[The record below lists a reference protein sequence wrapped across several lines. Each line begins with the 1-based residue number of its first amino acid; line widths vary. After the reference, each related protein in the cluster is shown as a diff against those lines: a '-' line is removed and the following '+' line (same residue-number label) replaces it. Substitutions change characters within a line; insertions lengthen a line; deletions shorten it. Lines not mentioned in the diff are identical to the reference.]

1 MQKILFFLSLFIS
14 LSAQSQQITGTVSS
28 ADGQP
33 MIFTTVSLINETSRK
48 IIKADLTDSSGN
60 YIFKNLSAGKY
71 SISISATGYR
81 EATQTGLSVDS
92 FPDFVRT
99 VNIQLANTAKDLQGV
114 VVTSRKKLIEI
125 KPDMTIMNIEN
136 SIVATGNSAFDL
148 LRKAPGVSID
158 AQENIKSKGQVVRI
172 FIDDKP
178 AYLSGEELRNY
189 LKNLQADEISRIEI
203 ISNPG
208 SRYPAEGTGG
218 IINIVLKK
226 NKRYGSNGNVS
237 AGVGYGKY
245 PKLNGSGS
253 INYRNKKVNM
263 FSSVG
268 TGRYESYNRLLLN
281 SDIGS
286 GANKVI
292 QERTNYWHPVTIYS
306 NARFGIDYSVDSKST
321 LGFLARGTFS
331 NEKAVTDNNS
341 LFSDVQ
347 GQPLSQIYSTKKDKG
362 NSSNFV
368 FNLNYKRDIDSVGSS
383 FNIDLDYGYYRNRGN
398 DVNANHF
405 YEKDVMIRP
414 DYTFRSITPIDVNI
428 YSLKAD
434 WVKHVDS
441 TFSFETGFKLSLVK
455 NDNELIADSIG
466 ANHQWT
472 PDYGRTNHFIY
483 DENIYAA
490 YFTISKQFKK
500 LSIKTGA
507 RAEYTRST
515 GNAITVGRVDER
527 KYFNVFPSTFLN
539 YTLNK
544 NNTLNLSYTYR
555 INRPAYQSLNPFVN
569 FVDPFTYFQ
578 GNPFLKPSYAHAIEL
593 KHGFRDFLFTSIGY
607 RYADDVSDNVILQ
620 NPDTKVSLS
629 RTENVGTSRYW
640 SFDVNAG
647 MPITK
652 WWSTDLSGGM
662 GYGIDRSDYP
672 SFSYLTKAW
681 SAYFSAGNTFTLPK
695 KIKLELQLYAN
706 APTRSGIA
714 KVAGVVNVSG
724 GVQKPVL
731 KEKGSLK
738 LSVANFIGPTRYNAL
753 YRSDLLHIKWI
764 NEWEGKRVNL
774 SFSYKFGNMNVKNSR
789 QRRTASQEE
798 SNRVN
803 L

>member
-1 MQKILFFLSLFIS
+1 MQKLIVLLTLLIS
-14 LSAQSQQITGTVSS
+14 LSARSQQITGNISRT
-28 ADGQP
+28 DHQP
-33 MIFTTVSLINETSRK
+33 IAFVTVSLVNEASKKT
-48 IIKADLTDSSGN
+48 IKADLTDSSGRF
-60 YIFKNLSAGKY
+60 IFKNLPAGKY
-71 SISISATGYR
+71 SITTSATGYR
-81 EATQTGLSVDS
+81 EMTRNGITVDS
-92 FPDFVRT
+92 LASFSIT
-99 VNIQLANTAKDLQGV
+99 INMQLQNAAKDLQGV

-125 KPDMTIMNIEN
+125 KPDKTIMNIEN
-136 SIVATGNSAFDL
+136 SVLATGNSAFDL

-178 AYLSGEELRNY
+178 AYLSGEELTNY
-189 LKNLQADEISRIEI
+189 LKNLQADEISKIEI

-226 NKRYGSNGNVS
+226 NKRYGSNGTVS

-245 PKLNGSGS
+245 PKLSGSGS
-253 INYRNKKVNM
+253 INYRNKKVNI
-263 FSSVG
+263 FSSAG
-268 TGRYESYNRLLLN
+268 TGRYESYNQLLLN
-281 SDIGS
+281 GDIGS
-286 GANKVI
+286 GANKVL
-292 QERTNYWHPVTIYS
+292 QVRTNYWHPITIYS
-306 NARFGIDYSVDSKST
+306 NARFGIDYSIDSKST
-321 LGFLARGTFS
+321 LGFLARGSFS
-331 NEKAVTDNNS
+331 NEKAVTDNSSFFNDA
-341 LFSDVQ
+341 L
-347 GQPLSQIYSTKKDKG
+347 GQPQSQIYSTKNDKG
-362 NSSNFV
+362 NSGNTL

-398 DVNANHF
+398 DVNANRF
-405 YEKDVMIRP
+405 YDQDVKTRP
-414 DYTFRSITPIDVNI
+414 DYIFRSTTPIDVNI

-434 WVKHVDS
+434 WIKQIDS
-441 TFSFETGFKLSLVK
+441 TLKFETGVKLSLVK
-455 NDNELIADSIG
+455 NDNELIADSID
-466 ANHQWT
+466 ADQQWKT
-472 PDYGRTNHFIY
+472 DNGRTNHFIY

-500 LSIKTGA
+500 LSIQTGA
-507 RAEYTRST
+507 RAEYTRSS
-515 GNAITVGRVDER
+515 GNSITIGRVDKR
-527 KYFNVFPSTFLN
+527 KYFNVFPSAFLS

-544 NNTLNLSYTYR
+544 INTLNLSYTYR

-569 FVDPFTYFQ
+569 FVDPFTYFE
-578 GNPFLKPSYAHAIEL
+578 GNPFLRPSYAHAIEI

-607 RYADDVSDNVILQ
+607 RYADDVSESVILQ
-620 NPDTKVSLS
+620 DPATKVSLS

-640 SFDVNAG
+640 SFDMNAG
-647 MPITK
+647 VPITK
-652 WWSTDLSGGM
+652 WWNTDLSGGL
-662 GYGIDRSDYP
+662 GYSIDRSNYP
-672 SFSYLTKAW
+672 AFSYFTKAM

-714 KVAGVVNVSG
+714 KIAGTVNVSG

-731 KEKGSLK
+731 KEKATLK
-738 LSVANFIGPTRYNAL
+738 LSVSNFIGPTRYNAL
-753 YRSDLLHIKWI
+753 YRSDFLHVKWI

-774 SFSYKFGNMNVKNSR
+774 SFTYKFGNMNVKNSR